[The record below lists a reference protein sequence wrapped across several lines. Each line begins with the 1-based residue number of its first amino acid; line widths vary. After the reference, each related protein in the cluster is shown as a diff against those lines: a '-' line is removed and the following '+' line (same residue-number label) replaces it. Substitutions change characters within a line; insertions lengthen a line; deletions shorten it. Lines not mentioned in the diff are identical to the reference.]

1 MKLELPAGDLLALL
15 GALPAESERPSL
27 LAGQGQGGF
36 RDTLAWNPSALL
48 EGDRD
53 QPAQA
58 AARLEQFVAEQLER
72 GRLCIGYCSYE
83 LGQRLQGLPVQR
95 KPGAHLPD
103 YCWAAYDSWLER
115 EGDLWVV
122 RASEQRFR
130 QELTAAR
137 ERARERER
145 GAESSVGVGAVEFE
159 PTLSAAEYAA
169 AFERVAEY
177 IRAGDIYQV
186 NLTHLLRGRSAL
198 PPRALFPHVAR
209 HNPVEHLAYLE
220 GDGHAI
226 HSASPECF
234 VRIRGRSIETFP
246 IKGTRPRGGD
256 AEQDRFQLGQLLG
269 SEKEAAELHMITDLL
284 RNDLAGVCRPGSVVV
299 RESRSARPGPK
310 VWHTASHVAGE
321 LAPEITPF
329 AALLRLLPGGSISGC
344 PKRRA
349 LEIIDQLEP
358 AERGVYTG
366 VIGRVDP
373 DGSADF
379 SVAIRTLIQRGS
391 DLYLSV
397 GGGIVYD
404 SRPDQEWE
412 ETLLKA
418 SSFASLPA
426 GAR

>member
-1 MKLELPAGDLLALL
+1 MRLELPAGDLLALF

-27 LAGQGQGGF
+27 LAGRGQGGF
-36 RDTLAWNPSALL
+36 PDTLTWNPSAVL
-48 EGDRD
+48 EGDAA
-53 QPAQA
+53 QPAQT

-83 LGQRLQGLPVQR
+83 LGQLLQGVPVRR
-95 KPGAHLPD
+95 KPGARLPD

-115 EGDLWVV
+115 EGELWVV
-122 RASEQRFR
+122 QGSGQRFLE
-130 QELTAAR
+130 QLTAAR
-137 ERARERER
+137 ELAGERELRAEPR
-145 GAESSVGVGAVEFE
+145 GGGEAVEFE
-159 PTLSAAEYAA
+159 STLSAAGYAA
-169 AFERVAEY
+169 AFRRVAEH

-226 HSASPECF
+226 HSASPERF

-246 IKGTRPRGGD
+246 IKGTRPRGSD
-256 AEQDRFQLGQLLG
+256 AEQDRQQLEQLLA

-284 RNDLAGVCRPGSVVV
+284 RNDLAGVCVPGSVVV
-299 RESRSARPGPK
+299 RERRAARPGPK
-310 VWHTASHVAGE
+310 VWHTASHIAGE
-321 LAPEITPF
+321 LEPAIAPF

-349 LEIIDQLEP
+349 LELIDQLEP

-373 DGSADF
+373 AGCADF
-379 SVAIRTLIQRGS
+379 SIAIRTLIQRGS

-404 SRPDQEWE
+404 SRLEQEWE

-418 SSFASLPA
+418 ASFASLPA
-426 GAR
+426 RDR

>member
-1 MKLELPAGDLLALL
+1 MKLELPAGELLALL
-15 GALPAESERPSL
+15 GALPAESARPSL
-27 LAGQGQGGF
+27 LTGQVRGGF
-36 RDTLAWNPSALL
+36 RDTLAWNPSAVL
-48 EGDRD
+48 EGDRAEA
-53 QPAQA
+53 AQT
-58 AARLEQFVAEQLER
+58 AARLEQFVAEQLGR

-83 LGQRLQGLPVQR
+83 LGQLLQGVPAQR

-103 YCWAAYDSWLER
+103 YSWAAYDSWLER
-115 EGDLWVV
+115 EADRWVV
-122 RASEQRFR
+122 RGEQRFQR
-130 QELTAAR
+130 QLAVACEL
-137 ERARERER
+137 ARERER
-145 GAESSVGVGAVEFE
+145 CAESPVGAGAVQFQ
-159 PTLSAAEYAA
+159 PTLSADEYAA
-169 AFERVAEY
+169 AFERVAGY

-186 NLTHLLRGRSAL
+186 NLTHLLRGRSSL

-220 GDGHAI
+220 GAAHAI
-226 HSASPECF
+226 HSASPERF
-234 VRIRGRSIETFP
+234 VRISGRSIETFP
-246 IKGTRPRGGD
+246 IKGTRPRGSD
-256 AEQDRFQLGQLLG
+256 AALDRLRLEQLLA

-284 RNDLAGVCRPGSVVV
+284 RNDLAGVCVPGSVVV
-299 RESRSARPGPK
+299 RESRAPRRGPK

-321 LAPEITPF
+321 LEPAIAPF

-366 VIGRVDP
+366 VIGRLDP

-404 SRPDQEWE
+404 SRQDQEWE

-418 SSFASLPA
+418 SSFSCLPA

>member
-1 MKLELPAGDLLALL
+1 MRLELPAGDLLALF
-15 GALPAESERPSL
+15 GALPSEVERLSL
-27 LAGQGQGGF
+27 LAGRGQGGF
-36 RDTLAWNPSALL
+36 RDTLAWNPSAVLQ
-48 EGDRD
+48 GDGA
-53 QPAQA
+53 QPAQTA
-58 AARLEQFVAEQLER
+58 AGLEQFIAEQLER

-83 LGQRLQGLPVQR
+83 LGQLLQGLPVRR
-95 KPGAHLPD
+95 KPGARLPD

-115 EGDLWVV
+115 EADLWVV
-122 RASEQRFR
+122 RASDQRFLE
-130 QELTAAR
+130 QLTAAR
-137 ERARERER
+137 ERASRC
-145 GAESSVGVGAVEFE
+145 ESRSEPLGSAQTVRFE
-159 PTLSAAEYAA
+159 PTLSEAEYAK
-169 AFERVAEY
+169 AFRRVAEY

-198 PPRALFPHVAR
+198 APRSLFPHVAR

-226 HSASPECF
+226 HSASPERF
-234 VRIRGRSIETFP
+234 VRICGRSIETFP
-246 IKGTRPRGGD
+246 IKGTRPRGQD
-256 AEQDRFQLGQLLG
+256 AEQDRRQLDQLLA
-269 SEKEAAELHMITDLL
+269 SPKEAAELHMITDLL
-284 RNDLAGVCRPGSVVV
+284 RNDLAAVCVPGSVLV
-299 RESRSARPGPK
+299 RESRAARPGPK
-310 VWHTASHVAGE
+310 VWHTASHIAGE
-321 LAPEITPF
+321 LEPAIAPF

-358 AERGVYTG
+358 SERGVYTG

-373 DGSADF
+373 DGSADS

-391 DLYLSV
+391 ELYLSV

-404 SRPDQEWE
+404 SKQEQEWE

-426 GAR
+426 VDR

>member
-1 MKLELPAGDLLALL
+1 LDQLA
-15 GALPAESERPSL
+15 AM
-27 LAGQGQGGF
+27 
-36 RDTLAWNPSALL
+36 
-48 EGDRD
+48 
-53 QPAQA
+53 
-58 AARLEQFVAEQLER
+58 
-72 GRLCIGYCSYE
+72 CE
-83 LGQRLQGLPVQR
+83 LG
-95 KPGAHLPD
+95 
-103 YCWAAYDSWLER
+103 R
-115 EGDLWVV
+115 EHEGP
-122 RASEQRFR
+122 
-130 QELTAAR
+130 
-137 ERARERER
+137 
-145 GAESSVGVGAVEFE
+145 ESSFGARAVRFE
-159 PTLSAAEYAA
+159 PTLSAAEYGA
-169 AFERVAEY
+169 AFRRIAEY

-186 NLTHLLRGRSAL
+186 NLTHLLRGRSSL

-226 HSASPECF
+226 HSASPERF
-234 VRIRGRSIETFP
+234 VRISGRSIETFP

-256 AEQDRFQLGQLLG
+256 AEQDRLRLEQLLA
-269 SEKEAAELHMITDLL
+269 SEKEAAELHMVTDLL
-284 RNDLAGVCRPGSVVV
+284 RNDLAGVCVPGSVVV
-299 RESRSARPGPK
+299 RESRAARPGPK
-310 VWHTASHVAGE
+310 VWHTASHIAGE
-321 LAPEITPF
+321 LEPDIAPF

-366 VIGRVDP
+366 VIGRIAP
-373 DGSADF
+373 DGSADV

-426 GAR
+426 GSR